1 MNNDI
6 QAARKL
12 LTDLREAYQGLPQF
26 MRERVAHMLRAIP
39 LLESTRDEVA
49 R

>member
-12 LTDLREAYQGLPQF
+12 LTDLREAYRGLPALMQQ
-26 MRERVAHMLRAIP
+26 RVAHLLRSIP
-39 LLESTRDEVA
+39 SLEPSWDKAGR
-49 R
+49 